1 MRKLEEEIK
10 QLAAGS
16 KDQEVDQLLRKL
28 EEEHALQLKEEEKQ
42 FQREKERIK
51 AKVEEESKL
60 QL

>member
-10 QLAAGS
+10 QLAAGG